1 MECSCAENW
10 AWGERKYS
18 KVSRRCQREVLLD
31 HHPEASTRE
40 AKLVSQ
46 SLGFHRLQRRCLSC
60 VSGISFFWG
69 VFLYYSRVLGKKTC
83 RAPMNGKTGFNRVTH
98 KYSSSGIENSIL
110 VFCILGIGQNAQCIY
125 VNSTGD
131 GEYKGCSSN
140 DGDWE
145 ARLATSTWDSRVDLG
160 HQRAASQ
167 CTDYC
172 SPKDKVLKT
181 FIQNSHLQPLGNRF

>member
-40 AKLVSQ
+40 AKLVGNWFPNLLVSIDNNDAA
-46 SLGFHRLQRRCLSC
+46 CL
-60 VSGISFFWG
+60 VFLAFRFWG

-110 VFCILGIGQNAQCIY
+110 VFCILGIGQNA
-125 VNSTGD
+125 
-131 GEYKGCSSN
+131 
-140 DGDWE
+140 
-145 ARLATSTWDSRVDLG
+145 
-160 HQRAASQ
+160 
-167 CTDYC
+167 
-172 SPKDKVLKT
+172 T
-181 FIQNSHLQPLGNRF
+181 FIFAISSWIDIHICIVHSVQCQEYRKQE